1 MDDKKEIIEK
11 LNETFNEAAN
21 CMKCRKDRSI
31 LRYVYGRVMEAF
43 EKLQKEEPKQEKP
56 KEGGDNE

>member
-11 LNETFNEAAN
+11 LNETFNQAAD
-21 CMKCRKDRSI
+21 CMKCRKDQSI

-43 EKLQKEEPKQEKP
+43 EQLQKAKKP
-56 KEGGDNE
+56 KDGENDE

>member
-11 LNETFNEAAN
+11 LNETFNQAAD

-43 EKLQKEEPKQEKP
+43 EQLQKAEKS
-56 KEGGDNE
+56 KDGENDE